1 MRFIFS
7 VLSII
12 TALLFTTTFTYAD
25 TLPLKTVNRTTDKV
39 IDILR
44 DKDLKKP
51 QNSDLRR
58 SSIKK
63 TITEVFDFE
72 EMTRRSLSIH
82 WQKRTAQEKKEFV
95 LLFSDLLEKSYIK
108 KIESY
113 SDEKIEYLDEK
124 IDGDNALVR
133 SKIITKR
140 GLEIPI
146 DYKLMKKE
154 TKWFVYDVII
164 EGVSLVSNYRNQFN
178 RIIRQSSYEDLVKK
192 MKNKQEEEIFLDK
205 KNSL

>member
-72 EMTRRSLSIH
+72 EMTKRSLSIH